1 MKSTTRLLLSLIP
14 QKIKTTIL
22 LVENI
27 YRNNSYAQE
36 GEDLII
42 DKLLKYKKSGFYVDI
57 GAHHPVKF
65 SNTFIFYKRG
75 WNGINVDA
83 MPDSMKEFEKMRPR
97 DINLQAAISNNN
109 SEATFYIF
117 NEPALN
123 TLNAEE
129 AKNKDN
135 KNGYKIIRELKLK
148 TLKLSEI
155 LDKQLLENQ
164 EIDFLSIDTEGND
177 LNVLKS
183 NNWEKYKPKL
193 VLVEDLKFKNIED
206 YYQSETYIFMKNLNY
221 SVVAKTINTVFYQ
234 LNEGK

>member
-1 MKSTTRLLLSLIP
+1 MKISTKIFINILPKKLKYLIALETFP
-14 QKIKTTIL
+14 F
-22 LVENI
+22 
-27 YRNNSYAQE
+27 RNNSYAQE

-83 MPDSMKEFEKMRPR
+83 MPDSMNEFEKIRPR
-97 DINLQAAISNNN
+97 DINIQAAISNNN
-109 SEATFYIF
+109 SEETFYIF

-135 KNGYKIIRELKLK
+135 KNGYKIIKELKLD
-148 TLKLSEI
+148 TFKLLEI
-155 LDKQLLENQ
+155 LDNQLSENQ

-206 YYQSETYIFMKNLNY
+206 YHQSEMYIFMKNLNY
-221 SVVAKTINTVFYQ
+221 SIVAKTINTVFYQ

>member
-177 LNVLKS
+177 LKVLKS

-206 YYQSETYIFMKNLNY
+206 YHQSETYIFMKNLNY
-221 SVVAKTINTVFYQ
+221 SVVAKTINTVFYR

>member
-1 MKSTTRLLLSLIP
+1 MLI
-14 QKIKTTIL
+14 
-22 LVENI
+22 ENI

-42 DKLLKYKKSGFYVDI
+42 DKLLKYKKSGFYIDI
-57 GAHHPVKF
+57 GAHHPLKY

-83 MPDSMKEFEKMRPR
+83 MPDCMKEFEKLRPR
-97 DINLQAAISNNN
+97 DKNLQAAISNNN
-109 SEATFYIF
+109 SEETFYIF

-129 AKNKDN
+129 AKSRDK
-135 KNGYKIIRELKLK
+135 KNVCKIVKEIKLK
-148 TLKLSEI
+148 TIKLSEI
-155 LDKQLLENQ
+155 LDTQLSENQ

-206 YYQSETYIFMKNLNY
+206 YHLSEMYIFMKNLNY
-221 SVVAKTINTVFYQ
+221 SIVAKTINTVFYQ
-234 LNEGK
+234 LNQG

>member
-177 LNVLKS
+177 LKVLKS

>member
-1 MKSTTRLLLSLIP
+1 LKFTTRLLLSLIP
-14 QKIKTTIL
+14 EKLKKTIL

-27 YRNNSYAQE
+27 HRNNSYAQE

-65 SNTFIFYKRG
+65 SNTLIFYKRG
-75 WNGINVDA
+75 WKGINVDA
-83 MPDSMKEFEKMRPR
+83 MPDSMNEFEKLRPR

-109 SEATFYIF
+109 SEETFYIF

-123 TLNAEE
+123 TLNSEE
-129 AKNKDN
+129 AKSRNS
-135 KNGYKIIRELKLK
+135 KNVYKIIKELKLK

-155 LDKQLLENQ
+155 LDTQLLENQ

-177 LNVLKS
+177 INVLKS

-206 YYQSETYIFMKNLNY
+206 YQQSEIYIFMKNMNY

-234 LNEGK
+234 LDEGK